1 MRTDGCLFPT
11 YPYQWQTRLLLR
23 LRTTCSSLVVVIVV
37 PCWNTIRQSD
47 NPAKSAHG
55 AQQGS
60 GDCARGQR
68 CGHGGVW
75 CVKPTPAICG
85 AVQPVDTPLGG
96 HAKPDKSTV
105 QPRCGG
111 DTSLRSTSS
120 WDEGRFLCCSMF
132 VMFCDFV
139 VHPLYLLLEV

>member
-75 CVKPTPAICG
+75 GYVKSTPAICG
-85 AVQPVDTPLGG
+85 AVHPGGRPLGAT
-96 HAKPDKSTV
+96 AKPDKSLV
-105 QPRCGG
+105 RPRCNGNTSYG
-111 DTSLRSTSS
+111 DNHASTSLVFEVLSI
-120 WDEGRFLCCSMF
+120 EYM
-132 VMFCDFV
+132 V
-139 VHPLYLLLEV
+139 PLELTYQI